1 MNEID
6 FSLPPGKRFSQ
17 HTVRLRGREF
27 RVWEAGSGDPLV
39 WLHGGGGV
47 VLSYALDRL
56 AGHYRVLLPEM
67 PGWGPLDEVPT
78 SMAQMSDTMAALL
91 RHQGLSRYHLGGTSL
106 GAAVALHVAFRHG
119 VNLDSL
125 ILESPYTLRVGG
137 EDPMHHS
144 PLQLREMFNARPERV
159 AWRNPV
165 FPTERQAAAMQM
177 LMNHE
182 NDASIAAALPSIRTR
197 TLVIFGALDRIT
209 PPRAAQTFQQ
219 RLLDCRYANLPG
231 AAHDAQGDCPMEFVT
246 EVAQFLGVNLED
258 LWML

>member
-27 RVWEAGSGDPLV
+27 RVWEAGSGEPLV

-56 AGHYRVLLPEM
+56 ADHYRVLLPEM

-78 SMAQMSDTMAALL
+78 SMVQMSDTMAALL

-106 GAAVALHVAFRHG
+106 GAAVALHIAFRHG

-144 PLQLREMFNARPERV
+144 PLQLREMAGQGIQEQRHV
-159 AWRNPV
+159 WL
-165 FPTERQAAAMQM
+165 T
-177 LMNHE
+177 
-182 NDASIAAALPSIRTR
+182 IAAAPIPAIRRVRTDISQPSLP
-197 TLVIFGALDRIT
+197 VRI
-209 PPRAAQTFQQ
+209 PRHSLQKLFRETADHVGTHA
-219 RLLDCRYANLPG
+219 
-231 AAHDAQGDCPMEFVT
+231 
-246 EVAQFLGVNLED
+246 
-258 LWML
+258 